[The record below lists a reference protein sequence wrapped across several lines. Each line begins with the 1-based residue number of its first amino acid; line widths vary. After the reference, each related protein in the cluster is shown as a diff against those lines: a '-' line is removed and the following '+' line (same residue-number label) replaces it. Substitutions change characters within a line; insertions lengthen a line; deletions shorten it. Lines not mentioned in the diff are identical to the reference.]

1 MSEIDTDYQSNATCP
16 YCAHVDKDS
25 WEIDFGDCMDG
36 DAEVDCPECGE
47 PYIVT
52 RNVTVDYSTRKKL
65 TIEPDDRAEGGAE

>member
-16 YCAHVDKDS
+16 YCGHVDADS
-25 WEIDFGDCMDG
+25 WEIDFGDFMDG
-36 DAEVDCPECGE
+36 EAEVDCPECGE

-52 RNVTVDYSTRKKL
+52 RNVTVDYSTRKKP